1 MDFTKF
7 KCVFSDLDKTLLATG
22 SVLSEY
28 TKETIEMLTSRGIE
42 FIPSSGRAF
51 NSLPKDLFSVK
62 GLKYCVTSNG
72 VTVNSMTDGTPLSTM
87 CVPPELVDAIHS
99 FVKGMDI
106 AIEYFTGGQGYGNR
120 DYYRHP
126 EKYKGYLPEK
136 MPYYL
141 ATRKPLDDVEKF
153 VAENKEKIEALDIL
167 AAPEI
172 IKDLMPKLKAEF
184 PQVYM
189 TNSEDYLIEI
199 SNADSG
205 KHRGMERCC
214 RILGIQ
220 PEQCIAFGDAANDME
235 MLGTAGLGIAVAN
248 ASQECKAAADFVSD
262 FTNDQDSVAREIRK
276 IFSL

>member
-87 CVPPELVDAIHS
+87 CIPQDEIDALHS
-99 FVKGMDI
+99 FLGGMDV
-106 AIEYFTGGQGYGNR
+106 AIEYFVEGQGYGNR
-120 DYYRHP
+120 DYYEHP
-126 EKYKGYLPEK
+126 EKYKGYLPER
-136 MPYYL
+136 MPYYHS
-141 ATRKPLDDVEKF
+141 TRKPLNNVEEF
-153 VAENKEKIEALDIL
+153 LAANKAKIEAFDIL
-167 AAPEI
+167 AEPSLI
-172 IKDLMPKLKAEF
+172 SDLDVKLRKEF
-184 PQVYM
+184 PELYL
-189 TNSEDYLIEI
+189 THSENYLIEI
-199 SNADSG
+199 SHADSG